1 MSMINKCNVP
11 ILHSLMV
18 VMGEMRVENS
28 LKGVGSGNVLVPT
41 TLIVVK
47 SNSKW
52 SISAPYT
59 LYSTSFE
66 GI

>member
-1 MSMINKCNVP
+1 MSMINKCNLP
-11 ILHSLMV
+11 ILHSLM
-18 VMGEMRVENS
+18 GEMRVEKS
-28 LKGVGSGNVLVPT
+28 LRGVGSGNVLVPT

-47 SNSKW
+47 SKSKR

-66 GI
+66 GN